1 MSESNTA
8 SVEIDLSITDEDER
22 LEHIQS
28 VRMKVAKDLLAN
40 DDPKF
45 IRLGLDALKHAGD
58 TIVAKKR
65 IAVEDKQQNNQAL
78 VLETLARLQSNF
90 GNVNPFE
97 RTQQPVDVEEAP
109 RNRPEVYADI
119 SHLPKAVFS
128 VGDQGLN
135 AKNFIK
141 EYEENNPIGDD
152 DEE

>member
-1 MSESNTA
+1 MSESYTA

-28 VRMKVAKDLLAN
+28 VRMKVAKDLLSN

-97 RTQQPVDVEEAP
+97 RTQQPGDVEEAP

>member
-28 VRMKVAKDLLAN
+28 VRMKVAKDLLGN

-65 IAVEDKQQNNQAL
+65 IAVEDKQQSNQAL

-97 RTQQPVDVEEAP
+97 RTQQPVDVEEAS